1 MGDQQLSPQQVQ
13 RYGIIQRLITRD
25 ITEKE
30 AGELL
35 NRSARQVRRLKRK
48 VMIGGPLA
56 LIHRN
61 IQRTPWNRRDDKLTT
76 RIVTLYETK
85 YYGFNCLHFKD
96 MLEDEGVRI
105 GRESLREIFIT
116 HGFPRRK
123 KRVTRRYQRRER
135 KPQPGLLI
143 QQDGSPHDWFGTGN
157 PCTLIASIDDANNE
171 VVFAKF
177 FLQEGT
183 LPHMEAIKTIVET
196 KGVFVALYVDRASC
210 FKTIRHESIHVQLT
224 GNYENT
230 QVQRALKEVGSTL
243 IPALS
248 AQAKGRVE
256 RLFET
261 LQDRLV
267 HELKLA
273 GVTTIAAGNIFLAS
287 FLPRFNKRF
296 MVTPASNQTAYRPP
310 TNHLNLAL
318 IFSVQGERV
327 VRADNTISFEGTWY
341 QLQATKTRVSFAKAV
356 VTVHQCIDGRI
367 RILYKGEE
375 IPYTPSLW

>member
-1 MGDQQLSPQQVQ
+1 MEGKKLSPQQVQ
-13 RYGIIQRLITRD
+13 RYGVIQRLINGE

-35 NRSARQVRRLKRK
+35 NRSTRQIRRMKRR
-48 VMIGGPLA
+48 VSTSGPQS
-56 LIHRN
+56 LIHGNSGRG
-61 IQRTPWNRRDDKLTT
+61 PWNRRDDAFT
-76 RIVTLYETK
+76 RRVVNLYETK

-96 MLEDEGVRI
+96 MLDDEGITI
-105 GRESLREIFIT
+105 GRESLREIFIA

-171 VVFAKF
+171 VVFATF
-177 FLQEGT
+177 FLKEGT
-183 LPHMEAIKTIVET
+183 LPHMEAAKTIVET
-196 KGVFVALYVDRASC
+196 KGVFTALYVDRASC
-210 FKTIRHESIHVQLT
+210 FKTTRHESIHVELT
-224 GNYENT
+224 GNYQDT
-230 QVQRALKEVGSTL
+230 QIERALKEVGSTL
-243 IPALS
+243 ILALS

-267 HELKLA
+267 QELKLA
-273 GVTTIAAGNIFLAS
+273 GITTMEAGNTFLAS
-287 FLPRFNKRF
+287 FIPRFNRRF
-296 MVTPASNQTAYRPP
+296 MVAPASNQTAYHPP
-310 TNHLNLAL
+310 ANHLNLAL
-318 IFSVQGERV
+318 IFAVQEERV
-327 VRADNTISFEGTWY
+327 VRADNTISFEGNWY
-341 QLQATKTRVSFAKAV
+341 QLQATKTRVSLAKAV
-356 VTVHQCIDGRI
+356 VSVHQCIDGSI

-375 IPYTPSLW
+375 IPHTPSLW